1 MTLNDGWYYKKIKL
15 VEKFKQFPGIT
26 PLLDNS
32 VGRKTNAIIFAKKT
46 PQFYGER
53 IIFIN
58 ARNEW
63 TEENYD
69 VPFEKWVTNI

>member
-1 MTLNDGWYYKKIKL
+1 M
-15 VEKFKQFPGIT
+15 
-26 PLLDNS
+26 LDNS